1 MSTITALGANDSG
14 STSMGVINTNFTNLN
29 TDKIEDDSSDTLT
42 NKTINVDNNTVTNLE
57 TDNFKTS
64 AKSGLDTTV
73 ITGTKGDNGELA
85 KWNSDGDL
93 VSTDVSIE
101 TSLSDSSDVKVPTSK
116 AVAGYVTSKVSN
128 SKSLFVPVTG
138 GNTISSAYDT
148 AVGNFVTNTPDSGQ
162 VFYFVFRV
170 PTNFSLLTDAKM
182 VMIPDA
188 TETIQF
194 DVDVNY
200 GSVGQTYNTHSAT
213 VSNSTASVTTDYITE
228 VSISSALTSLVA
240 GDYVGIKINSDTTQL
255 RVIGLYI
262 TYS

>member
-29 TDKIEDDSSDTLT
+29 ADKIEDDSSHTLT
-42 NKTINVDNNTVTNLE
+42 NKTISADDNTITNLE
-57 TDNFKTS
+57 PDNFKTA
-64 AKSGLDTTV
+64 AKTGLDTSV
-73 ITGTKGDNGELA
+73 VTGTKGDNEELA
-85 KWNSDGDL
+85 KWNADGDL

-101 TSLSDSSDVKVPTSK
+101 TSLTSTSDVKVPTSK
-116 AVAGYVTSKVSN
+116 AVANYVTTKVSN

-148 AVGNFVTNTPDSGQ
+148 AVGDFATNTPVLGE
-162 VFYFVFRV
+162 VLYFVFRV
-170 PTNFSLLTDAKM
+170 PSNFSILTDAKM

-194 DVDVNY
+194 DIDVDY
-200 GSVGQTYNTHSAT
+200 GSVGESSTTHSAT
-213 VSNSTASVTTDYITE
+213 VSNATAAVTSGVITE

-240 GDYVGIKINSDTTQL
+240 GDYVGIKINSDITQL
-255 RVIGLYI
+255 RVIGLFI
-262 TYS
+262 TYT

>member
-1 MSTITALGANDSG
+1 
-14 STSMGVINTNFTNLN
+14 MGVINTNFTNLN

-101 TSLSDSSDVKVPTSK
+101 TSLTNSSDVKVPTSK
-116 AVAGYVTSKVSN
+116 AVGDYVTSQNAN

-148 AVGNFVTNTPDSGQ
+148 AVGYFATNTPNSDE
-162 VFYFVFRV
+162 VLYFVFRI
-170 PTNFSLLTDAKM
+170 PDNFSALTGAKL

-188 TETIQF
+188 TEIIQF
-194 DVDVNY
+194 DVDVSY

-213 VSNSTASVTTDYITE
+213 VSNSTASVTTGYITE
-228 VSISSALTSLVA
+228 VSISTALTSLA
-240 GDYVGIKINSDTTQL
+240 PSDYVGIRIYSDTTQL